1 MSGPI
6 PHAIAQAAGRHAE
19 EAQARAVVVGSVM
32 PGPRERALHPGYA
45 IAEAARAV
53 AAAKRGTKAESLGAS
68 AWREMGMQTRTVL
81 VMLGAT
87 EAQGDP
93 RAVALQPWGS
103 FSDNDRVQ
111 MGAVARELKRNL
123 TNAAYLV

>member
-19 EAQARAVVVGSVM
+19 AARAAGA
-32 PGPRERALHPGYA
+32 PRHPGYA